1 MKNKRLISV
10 TIFCLLVCF
19 ADFKPLL
26 ALDFQDSTTLRKHK
40 NQLGFVFK
48 LDNRFSFAGN
58 QSVTIYGFRTGI
70 KLKDK
75 HEFGVALNW
84 IGSRNFFEF
93 PARPVN
99 GELNPTAV
107 VAPRGRLLYGYA
119 GVFYEY
125 NFYQKKRWSFSIPL
139 QLGTGKAGM
148 AMESQEGEFIERRL
162 NSFILFE
169 PSVNID
175 YKVVRFAGIGAG
187 VGYRFAQSEQS
198 IVQHSLTK
206 PVFILKVKIYL
217 SEIFRSVRKKDYRFF
232 YFE

>member
-1 MKNKRLISV
+1 MKNKRLISA
-10 TIFCLLVCF
+10 TIFCLLIF
-19 ADFKPLL
+19 FTDLKPLL
-26 ALDFQDSTTLRKHK
+26 ALDFQDSTTLRKYK
-40 NQLGFVFK
+40 NPLGFVFK
-48 LDNRFSFAGN
+48 LDNRFSFAGS

-75 HEFGVALNW
+75 HEFGIALNW
-84 IGSRNFFEF
+84 IGSRTFFELPVR
-93 PARPVN
+93 PAN
-99 GELNPTAV
+99 GELNPTAL
-107 VAPRGRLLYGYA
+107 VAPKGRLLYRYV

-125 NFYQKKRWSFSIPL
+125 NFYQKKRWTFSIPL
-139 QLGTGKAGM
+139 QLGTGKAGVDI
-148 AMESQEGEFIERRL
+148 ESQDGEFIERKL

-169 PSVNID
+169 PSVNVD
-175 YKVVRFAGIGAG
+175 YKIVRFAGVGAG

-217 SEIFRSVRKKDYRFF
+217 GEIFRSVRKKDYRFF